1 MNSTGSLFCSGP
13 LDLRARTQGLSVLR
27 SDTPTRLQRLPLAL
41 RRQAGSMRLPLVRI
55 CTAVTLDPW
64 THTAK
69 ELVRWRKGDDPFL
82 YMERKALLAALH
94 QTWGGVEGA
103 RVALAK
109 ACRRLRGE

>member
-1 MNSTGSLFCSGP
+1 M
-13 LDLRARTQGLSVLR
+13 DLRQLLGRLARLNLLSCSLGR
-27 SDTPTRLQRLPLAL
+27 EIA
-41 RRQAGSMRLPLVRI
+41 
-55 CTAVTLDPW
+55 
-64 THTAK
+64 
-69 ELVRWRKGDDPFL
+69 RWERCDDPLL